1 MNQLSY
7 LGFQSVS
14 RRSRA
19 GSQSALT
26 TSASRHGSQSVAQPA
41 PHSVPGDVFSP
52 RQQPVPHHEIPLGD
66 PPENQTA
73 VLPSSF
79 MTHPNEAGQWES
91 FARHHS
97 QSASATGSKDAADYR
112 NHALSRQQIHRRQS
126 CSGTQATEKDEKAAY
141 LPLSRTTDRVL
152 RILLD
157 GDLSRLR
164 AESVAEDLGI
174 SCTTLRRRLRND
186 HTSYQFLLDRARQ
199 YRCESRLRERWLPGK
214 CLADELGY
222 LEVNSFYR
230 AFRRWTGL
238 SYSDY
243 RQMYH

>member
-1 MNQLSY
+1 MTQISNQLTPTVHRQFSNLRSGIAHDAIPEADPPKKPINSPIGCPQRSAADSKTTTASQWQAFARY
-7 LGFQSVS
+7 PCKPSATTCPGAHEDLSSGAHRQEIQRR
-14 RRSRA
+14 RRSGDDVNTSQA
-19 GSQSALT
+19 G
-26 TSASRHGSQSVAQPA
+26 
-41 PHSVPGDVFSP
+41 
-52 RQQPVPHHEIPLGD
+52 
-66 PPENQTA
+66 
-73 VLPSSF
+73 
-79 MTHPNEAGQWES
+79 
-91 FARHHS
+91 
-97 QSASATGSKDAADYR
+97 
-112 NHALSRQQIHRRQS
+112 
-126 CSGTQATEKDEKAAY
+126 Y

-164 AESVAEDLGI
+164 AESVSETLGI

-199 YRCESRLRERWLPGK
+199 YRCESRLRERWFPGK

-243 RQMYH
+243 RQRYH